1 VAERDQP
8 LATLERGEATE
19 PASRDVFE
27 ENALD
32 RLLCTEAEDLF
43 ERRADE
49 PYGRDEARL

>member
-32 RLLCTEAEDLF
+32 RLLCTEVEDLF
-43 ERRADE
+43 QRRADE